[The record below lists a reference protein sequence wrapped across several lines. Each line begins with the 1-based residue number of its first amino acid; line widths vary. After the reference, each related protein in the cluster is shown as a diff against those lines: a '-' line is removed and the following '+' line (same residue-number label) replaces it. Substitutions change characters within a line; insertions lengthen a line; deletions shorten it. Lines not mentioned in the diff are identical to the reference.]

1 MWAIKGDQTI
11 KWAVLCVI
19 ILQIISKKGLFK
31 LKVACR
37 LNTRN
42 RETWEGLNSRYCV
55 NGK

>member
-1 MWAIKGDQTI
+1 MRAIKGDQTI

-19 ILQIISKKGLFK
+19 ILQIIWKKGLFK
-31 LKVACR
+31 VKVTCG

-42 RETWEGLNSRYCV
+42 REMWEGLNSRYCV